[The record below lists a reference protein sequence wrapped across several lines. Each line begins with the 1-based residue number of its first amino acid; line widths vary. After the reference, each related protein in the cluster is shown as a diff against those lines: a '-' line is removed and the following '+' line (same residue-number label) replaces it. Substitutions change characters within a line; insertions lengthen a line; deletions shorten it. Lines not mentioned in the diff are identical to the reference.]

1 MIYSGA
7 NIDPAARIG
16 RDCEIHAG
24 VWVGANAVLGAEVW
38 IGMGTLLV
46 GAIQIGDRCRI
57 GAGCVLDPSREA
69 AGTALEIE
77 SDVTIEPGVV
87 VAGAVRIARGARILA
102 GSVVQRPVPPHAIVS
117 GNPAQIVGYESTA
130 ETSSATSMARPGTND
145 PGVRQTIVRG
155 VTLHRFPRIFD
166 LRGNLTVGE
175 FGSSVPFLPKR
186 YFIVFDVP
194 NVEVRGEHAH
204 RSCAQFL
211 VCVRGQCS
219 VVADD
224 GTRREEFLLDDP
236 SLGLYLPPMTWGIQY
251 KYSADGVLLVFASEL
266 YESAEYIRDYDEFRQ
281 LVAGE

>member
-1 MIYSGA
+1 
-7 NIDPAARIG
+7 
-16 RDCEIHAG
+16 
-24 VWVGANAVLGAEVW
+24 
-38 IGMGTLLV
+38 
-46 GAIQIGDRCRI
+46 
-57 GAGCVLDPSREA
+57 
-69 AGTALEIE
+69 
-77 SDVTIEPGVV
+77 
-87 VAGAVRIARGARILA
+87 
-102 GSVVQRPVPPHAIVS
+102 
-117 GNPAQIVGYESTA
+117 
-130 ETSSATSMARPGTND
+130 
-145 PGVRQTIVRG
+145 VRG